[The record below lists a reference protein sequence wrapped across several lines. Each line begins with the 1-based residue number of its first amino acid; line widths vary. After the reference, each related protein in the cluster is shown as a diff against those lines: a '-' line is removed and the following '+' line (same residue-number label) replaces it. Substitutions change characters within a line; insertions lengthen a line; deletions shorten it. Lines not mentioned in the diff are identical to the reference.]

1 MRPGPVREGR
11 EIIEFKGIQVP
22 VYRDRFGGI
31 TVSVMSSLEQKKFFF
46 TDGHGGI
53 HIRGGKVVSLN
64 LTDDWVPITS
74 RLPHDVVAR
83 PRFPEGRIETIE
95 DMVDLHHSD
104 EELTTYE
111 EVIKDSRNLRR

>member
-1 MRPGPVREGR
+1 MKEGR
-11 EIIEFKGIQVP
+11 EFIEFKGIQVP
-22 VYRDRFGGI
+22 IFRDRFGGI

-53 HIRGGKVVSLN
+53 HIKDHKVVSLD

-74 RLPHDVVAR
+74 RLPYDVVPR

-104 EELTTYE
+104 EEFTTYE
-111 EVIKDSRNLRR
+111 EVIKNPKNLREVKS